1 MLDFRMNFR
10 PLSLLS
16 RLFVSRHAWQQAFS
30 NNAQKIKLV
39 KLCSPKTNK
48 YLKRIS
54 IIEKENIICPKW
66 VRETYGSAEDMR
78 LLASI
83 ISKNRE
89 VVAAG
94 AQYSVKEAILE
105 VSEMEEIKQVKFVAL
120 GYKLQRVFNHY
131 GIVLENLN
139 APSNSKTVLVV
150 TLDMPKPDLLA

>member
-1 MLDFRMNFR
+1 
-10 PLSLLS
+10 
-16 RLFVSRHAWQQAFS
+16 
-30 NNAQKIKLV
+30 
-39 KLCSPKTNK
+39 
-48 YLKRIS
+48 
-54 IIEKENIICPKW
+54 
-66 VRETYGSAEDMR
+66 
-78 LLASI
+78 
-83 ISKNRE
+83 
-89 VVAAG
+89 VAAG